1 MIELQNGPEY
11 KAAYIHYSLSS
22 RINKAT
28 ATALSARIKLQKSLW
43 AKLNSNYFQSWK
55 LTTD

>member
-28 ATALSARIKLQKSLW
+28 DTALSAGIELQKSLW
-43 AKLNSNYFQSWK
+43 AKLNCNYF
-55 LTTD
+55 